1 MDIAGGR
8 TKDGTMTE
16 NPVILA
22 SAIVLLSSVAFAQQ
36 QYDSLGSPTPAPKQG
51 ASPYAANP
59 NVPIPGD
66 KSAPNTDTTRPNTD
80 TTSKAAADGSRSTT
94 GSANGMKTPSNGK
107 ANAPISSG
115 MQTDHVAT
123 RNDL

>member
-8 TKDGTMTE
+8 TKDGTMMK

-36 QYDSLGSPTPAPKQG
+36 QYDSLGSPTPAPNQS

-66 KSAPNTDTTRPNTD
+66 KSAPNTDTT
-80 TTSKAAADGSRSTT
+80 SKAATDGSRSTT
-94 GSANGMKTPSNGK
+94 GSANGMKTPSNGSV
-107 ANAPISSG
+107 NAPMNSG
-115 MQTDHVAT
+115 MQTDNGAT
-123 RNDL
+123 PNGLTPE